1 MCEALLNE
9 GSNSSELHL
18 LQKTNDMSE
27 TICFCWG
34 QTTFTH
40 PKTREI
46 AVFFWLVVSGDYH
59 DLWGSRFQEGSR
71 NILFH
76 WVW

>member
-46 AVFFWLVVSGDYH
+46 AVFFWLVVSTH
-59 DLWGSRFQEGSR
+59 LKNISQVGSFPQVGVKIK
-71 NILFH
+71 NI
-76 WVW
+76 